1 MKKLKYNLLINL
13 KPTFLVSK
21 VSNININKFKFNTN
35 YIVSKKNILNT
46 FLFLSNNSYFKLV
59 S

>member
-13 KPTFLVSK
+13 KPIFLVSK
-21 VSNININKFKFNTN
+21 VSNININKFCVNSSLIQIKTTN

-46 FLFLSNNSYFKLV
+46 F
-59 S
+59 